1 MSLVTGGQALILV
14 GGPGTGKTARL
25 DDAAAEAGGLVLRAS
40 GHRLE
45 TDIPFAGLHQL
56 LRPVLDRADVLPVR
70 QRAAL
75 GVLTGDGGP
84 DRLLLGI
91 AVLTL
96 LSELGPVL
104 LAVDDLQW
112 LDPDSVRVLTFVARR
127 LDGEPVAL
135 LGASHQAHFG
145 LPHLEVG
152 PPADVAVAV
161 PELTAAE
168 LDEQAGQAVRRGA
181 YGTAARLLARA
192 GGGRRLLRAAEL
204 AILGG
209 YPGWGLE
216 LLGRVEDP
224 SLGGETALRRGQ
236 ALALTPRRDAALRH
250 LLDAAAN
257 LPEPLAGEA
266 MDSAAVVAYYT
277 GRREGVVARSL
288 WARTL
293 TDPASAAGLPDP
305 PSRPDQL
312 IAHATMAWL
321 LDETSLAVAG
331 FERAADL
338 AELPDVLRCAAG
350 WAYLESGRWAPA
362 RLVAAASARSA
373 ADGDLPHTAA
383 AAQTLD
389 ATVLALQGDV
399 VQARE
404 LATAALAAVTPDAS
418 ASVIA
423 RGRWALGLAA
433 TAEGD
438 FETAYDQLRL
448 LFDADGLP
456 VHYHVTPLAIADLA
470 AAAARTG
477 HSVAHLVDRVV
488 PATRRQHNL
497 VARARALA
505 APDEA
510 EDLFRTALE
519 DSGPWPF
526 EQAATQLD
534 YGEWLRRRG
543 RRADARLP
551 LRSALETF
559 RRLGSRPWAER
570 TVTELR
576 AAGVRAE
583 PAGSAPLLK
592 LTPQQQVI
600 VELAAKGLSNKEIGE
615 RLFLSA
621 RTVGSHLYR
630 VFPKL
635 GVTSRAQL
643 RERLEADT

>member
-1 MSLVTGGQALILV
+1 MSLVTEGQVLILV
-14 GGPGTGKTARL
+14 GGPGSGKTSRL
-25 DDAAAEAGGLVLRAS
+25 NHAAAEADGLVLRAS
-40 GHRLE
+40 GHWLE
-45 TDIPFAGLHQL
+45 TDVPFAGLHQL
-56 LRPVLDRADVLPVR
+56 LRPVLDRADVLPTR

-75 GVLTGDGGP
+75 GVLIGGGGP

-91 AVLTL
+91 AVLNL

-104 LAVDDLQW
+104 LVVDDMQW
-112 LDPDSVRVLTFVARR
+112 LDPDSLRVLTFVARR
-127 LDGEPVAL
+127 VDGEPIAL

-145 LPHLEVG
+145 LPHREIG
-152 PPADVAVAV
+152 PPADVVAV
-161 PELTAAE
+161 PVTERTAEE
-168 LDEQAGQAVRRGA
+168 LDDRAAQAVGRGA
-181 YGTAARLLARA
+181 YGTAVRLLERA
-192 GGGRRLLRAAEL
+192 GGDRRLLHAAEL

-209 YPGWGLE
+209 YPTWSLD
-216 LLGRVEDP
+216 LLARVENS
-224 SLGGETALRRGQ
+224 SLAAETALRRGQ
-236 ALALTPRRDAALRH
+236 ALALTPRRDAALRY
-250 LLDAAAN
+250 LLDAAAK
-257 LPEPLAGEA
+257 LPEPLADEA
-266 MDSAAVVAYYT
+266 LDSAAVLAYYT
-277 GRREGVVARSL
+277 GRREGVTARSL

-293 TDPASAAGLPDP
+293 TDPASTSAAELPAAP
-305 PSRPDQL
+305 PGPDQL

-321 LDETSLAVAG
+321 LDETKLAVES

-350 WAYLESGRWAPA
+350 WAYLEIGRWAPA

-383 AAQTLD
+383 AAKTLD

-399 VQARE
+399 AQAKE

-433 TAEGD
+433 TAELD
-438 FETAYDQLRL
+438 FDTAYAQLRMM
-448 LFDADGLP
+448 FDAG
-456 VHYHVTPLAIADLA
+456 VHYHVTPLAVADLA

-477 HSVAHLVDRVV
+477 HAVGHLVDRIV
-488 PATRRQHNL
+488 PATRRQRNL
-497 VARARALA
+497 VNRARALLA
-505 APDEA
+505 APAEA
-510 EDLFRTALE
+510 EDLFRIALE
-519 DSGPWPF
+519 DSGQWPF
-526 EQAATQLD
+526 EQATTQLD

-543 RRADARLP
+543 RRTDARLP

-559 RRLGSRPWAER
+559 RRLGSQPWAER
-570 TVTELR
+570 TVAELR
-576 AAGVRAE
+576 AAGVRA
-583 PAGSAPLLK
+583 PAAAPAALQE

-600 VELAAKGLSNKEIGE
+600 VQLAAKGLSNKEIGE

-621 RTVGSHLYR
+621 RTIGSHLYR

-643 RERLEADT
+643 RDLL